1 MDNQRVNSYG
11 IVGSIYAN
19 YIIQSI
25 ALIVIMQF
33 SVDISK
39 QLNTDLVGLGYV
51 ASGIG
56 IGKILLMF
64 IGGIL
69 SDKFGRKPFIYI
81 GMTCYSIFFIGMTF
95 CTNIHVAFCL
105 AIAVGAGNSFLDTG
119 SMPALTECFPGS
131 AGSASVLIKA
141 FISMGTLVLPFIVG
155 FFDTHQIWHGW
166 AFLGFATYLVIN
178 GILLFPKQFPNK
190 DTAISGSEGTGD
202 YFKGIPKFG
211 FEGVLLI
218 VMGFTT
224 TATFVIIL
232 QWLPAIATHGVNMSD
247 IEAKQL
253 ISYYSTASIISVFV
267 TAFIVKRFLKPVFCI
282 IMLPALSALVL
293 ILFYFNISPLMCFI
307 AAIGMGFTAA
317 GGVLQLTLVVMQQ
330 LFPTRKGLAV
340 GCMYTFSGLS
350 FVVIPLIVPK
360 LAMIDV
366 SYAILIDFF
375 IALSS
380 VVLGSIVYCRFTKV
394 IDMKRI

>member
-1 MDNQRVNSYG
+1 MDTLKVNSYG

-33 SVDISK
+33 SVDLTK
-39 QLNTDLVGLGYV
+39 QLNTDLIGLGYV

-56 IGKILLMF
+56 IGKIFLMF
-64 IGGIL
+64 VGGIL
-69 SDKFGRKPFIYI
+69 SDKFGRKLFIFL
-81 GMTCYSIFFIGMTF
+81 GMACYAVFFIGMIF
-95 CTNIHVAFCL
+95 CTNIHLAFCL

-119 SMPALTECFPGS
+119 SMPALTECFPSS

-141 FISMGTLVLPFIVG
+141 FISIGTLVLPFIVT
-155 FFDTHQIWHGW
+155 FFDSNQIWYGW
-166 AFLGFATYLVIN
+166 AFLGFTAYLVIN
-178 GILLFPKQFPNK
+178 GILLLPKKFPHK
-190 DTAISGSEGTGD
+190 DTSIKGGQGSEN
-202 YFKGIPKFG
+202 YFKSHPKFA
-211 FEGVLLI
+211 FEGILLI
-218 VMGFTT
+218 IMGFTT

-232 QWLPAIATHGVNMSD
+232 QWLPTIATEGVNMSD
-247 IEAKQL
+247 LDAKQL

-267 TAFIVKRFLKPVFCI
+267 TAFVVKHFLKPIFCI
-282 IMLPALSALVL
+282 IILPALSAIVL
-293 ILFYFNISPLMCFI
+293 IIFYFNISPVMCVI

-330 LFPTRKGLAV
+330 MFPSRKGLAV

-375 IALSS
+375 IASLSLI
-380 VVLGSIVYCRFTKV
+380 LGSIVFYRFKKV
-394 IDMKRI
+394 IDITKI

>member
-1 MDNQRVNSYG
+1 MDNRKINSYG

-33 SVDISK
+33 SQGLSK
-39 QLNTDLVGLGYV
+39 QLNTDIVGLGYV

-56 IGKILLMF
+56 IGKIFLMF
-64 IGGIL
+64 VGGLL
-69 SDKFGRKPFIYI
+69 SDKFGRKLFIYL
-81 GMTCYSIFFIGMTF
+81 GMICYAIFFIGMSC

-141 FISMGTLVLPFIVG
+141 FISIGTLVLPFIVT
-155 FFDTHQIWHGW
+155 FFDINNIWYGW
-166 AFLGFATYLVIN
+166 AFFGFTAYLVIN
-178 GILLFPKQFPNK
+178 SLLLLPQQFPHKDTIIKGCKGSGNYFTGNPRFEFEGILL
-190 DTAISGSEGTGD
+190 I
-202 YFKGIPKFG
+202 I
-211 FEGVLLI
+211 
-218 VMGFTT
+218 MGFTT

-232 QWLPAIATHGVNMSD
+232 QWLPTIAIKGVNMSD
-247 IEAKQL
+247 IDAKQL

-267 TAFIVKRFLKPVFCI
+267 TAFVVKRLLKPIFCI
-282 IMLPALSALVL
+282 IILPALSALVL
-293 ILFYFNISPLMCFI
+293 IIFYFNISPQMCVI

-330 LFPTRKGLAV
+330 MFPTRKGLAV

-360 LAMIDV
+360 LAMINV

-375 IALSS
+375 IAVSS
-380 VVLGSIVYCRFTKV
+380 VLLGSIVFYRFKKV
-394 IDMKRI
+394 IDLTKI